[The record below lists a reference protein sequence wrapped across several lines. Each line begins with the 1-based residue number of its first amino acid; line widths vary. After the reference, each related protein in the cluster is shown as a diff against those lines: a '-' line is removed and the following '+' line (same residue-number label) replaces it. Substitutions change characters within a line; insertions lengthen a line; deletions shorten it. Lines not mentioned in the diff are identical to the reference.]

1 MLAGLVMACVQPPPA
16 DRQDLPSPEA
26 ASPDTQASS
35 ADPVSKKPE
44 CDVDSKSATLT
55 AGDMSESALTEPER
69 RSVFRAVV
77 DLRER
82 ALLEAQKAF
91 PAPQAQSIGGPGH
104 LTKELAVESAR
115 RGQAESLERLYLG
128 QFVLARQLSC
138 DEVRRIFREGIEKGW
153 TQL

>member
-1 MLAGLVMACVQPPPA
+1 MLAGLFIACVQPPPA
-16 DRQDLPSPEA
+16 DRQDLPSPEVA
-26 ASPDTQASS
+26 WPDTQASS

-44 CDVDSKSATLT
+44 CDIDLESASLT
-55 AGDMSESALTEPER
+55 ESALTEPER
-69 RSVFRAVV
+69 RSVFRAVL

-82 ALLEAQKAF
+82 ALREAQKEF
-91 PAPQAQSIGGPGH
+91 PTPQAQSIGGPGH

-138 DEVRRIFREGIEKGW
+138 DEVRRIFREGLEKGW
-153 TQL
+153 TQP